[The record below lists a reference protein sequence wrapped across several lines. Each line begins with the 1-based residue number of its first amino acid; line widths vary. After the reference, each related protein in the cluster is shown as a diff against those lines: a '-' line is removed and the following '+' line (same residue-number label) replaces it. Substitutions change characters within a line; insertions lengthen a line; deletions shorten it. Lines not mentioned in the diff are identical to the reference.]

1 MTIRSVAAVLW
12 VAAALLGVQPGQA
25 QTPASDSVQQGWP
38 GHGSDGIG
46 RLRLIGQATL
56 PNGLPFRGTVVGGLS
71 GLDWDPVNA
80 RWTALSDDRSSP
92 NGPARFYTLA
102 IDYDAQAVRG
112 IRVTGVTPLRD
123 RAGQTYAPG
132 TVDPESIRRDPLR
145 GILYWSSEGDIS
157 AGIDPSVNIASPGG
171 FLRRS
176 MDLPK
181 RFKASSDGRSG
192 PRNNLVFEGLA
203 LSRDGRT
210 LFASMEAPL
219 IQDADIPPTPAPGP
233 VRITAFDTLTGRAGA
248 EYVYV
253 ADPLPAGGGG
263 SFGVSEILSGPGFG
277 GDLLVLERTFIAG
290 VGNKLRLYIADRA
303 GATDVSRIDSLAG
316 SRWRPMRKTLLLDF
330 DTLSGVRLDNF
341 EAMSWGP
348 RLRNGNPSLV
358 ILSDDNFSATQITE
372 ALVFELRRPGWWN

>member
-1 MTIRSVAAVLW
+1 MAIRSVAAALC
-12 VAAALLGVQPGQA
+12 VAAALLGAQPGQA
-25 QTPASDSVQQGWP
+25 QVASDSTRHDLP
-38 GHGSDGIG
+38 GHDGDRIG
-46 RLRLIGQATL
+46 ELRLIGLATL
-56 PNGLPFRGTVVGGLS
+56 PHGLDFQGTVVGGLS

-80 RWTALSDDRSSP
+80 RWTALSDDRSAT
-92 NGPARFYTLA
+92 GPARFYTLA

-123 RAGQTYAPG
+123 KAGQTYAPG
-132 TVDPESIRRDPLR
+132 AVDPESIRRDPLR

-157 AGIDPSVNIASPGG
+157 AGIDPSINVASPGG
-171 FLRRS
+171 TLRRS
-176 MDLPK
+176 MDLPQ
-181 RFKASSDGRSG
+181 RFKVSSDGKSG

-253 ADPLPAGGGG
+253 TDPLPAGGSG

-277 GDLLVLERTFIAG
+277 RDLLVLERTFIAG
-290 VGNKLRLYIADRA
+290 VGNKLRLYVADRA

-341 EAMSWGP
+341 EAMGWGP
-348 RLRNGNPSLV
+348 RLRNGNPTLV
-358 ILSDDNFSATQITE
+358 VMSDDNFSATQITE
-372 ALVFELRRPGWWN
+372 ALVFELRRPRWGN

>member
-1 MTIRSVAAVLW
+1 MVTRSVAAALW
-12 VAAALLGVQPGQA
+12 VAAALLGAQPGQA
-25 QTPASDSVQQGWP
+25 QTLASESVQHGWP
-38 GHGSDGIG
+38 GHGGDGIG
-46 RLRLIGQATL
+46 QLRLIGQATL
-56 PNGLPFRGTVVGGLS
+56 PHALDFQGTVVGGLS

-80 RWTALSDDRSSP
+80 RWTALSDDRSSA

-123 RAGQTYAPG
+123 KAGQTYAPG
-132 TVDPESIRRDPLR
+132 AVDPESIRRDPLR
-145 GILYWSSEGDIS
+145 GVLYWSSEGDIS
-157 AGIDPSVNIASPGG
+157 AGIDPSINIASPNGR
-171 FLRRS
+171 LRRS
-176 MDLPK
+176 MDLPQ
-181 RFKASSDGRSG
+181 RFKVSSDGKSG

-219 IQDADIPPTPAPGP
+219 VQDADIPPTPAPGP
-233 VRITAFDTLTGRAGA
+233 VRITAFDTLTGKAGA

-253 ADPLPAGGGG
+253 TDPLPAGGSG
-263 SFGVSEILSGPGFG
+263 SFGVSEILSGPGR
-277 GDLLVLERTFIAG
+277 DLLVLERTFIAG
-290 VGNKLRLYIADRA
+290 VGNKLRLYVADRA

-341 EAMSWGP
+341 EAMGWGP
-348 RLRNGNPSLV
+348 RLRNGNPTLV
-358 ILSDDNFSATQITE
+358 VMSDDNFSATQITE
-372 ALVFELRRPGWWN
+372 ALVFELRRPGWRD